1 MDLAEFATLFQSKKE
16 FAAGLSLLAEF
27 AYGANK
33 RGVLSEYIATIG
45 QETQN
50 KLDIATITSN
60 SSGTD
65 ANYMIVGS
73 TGNDTIGAG
82 NGNDT
87 LEGRAGND
95 RLEGGRDNDTYIFG
109 RGDGAVT
116 IYDNHGNDTIKFKE
130 GISKEDLTFMFNGN
144 NLSIRYGEG
153 DSITVNNYVN
163 NPAYQIEKIEL
174 KGGNFITNSQINKI
188 IQDIN
193 AYAKDNGITGISHD
207 AIRNN

>member
-82 NGNDT
+82 NGNNT